1 MKASNQLNFGI
12 YQTTGYLNT
21 GSFQRTLSFQST
33 QLPLQMENNFIGVL
47 DFFGS
52 SNSAGRDNS
61 LNRLEQ
67 LCINLCT
74 ETIEYFFKTH
84 CFKNVIENHREELSE
99 PISVEFFDN
108 GPIVDLIS
116 SQKSGV
122 LALFDRHYGLLL
134 SSSSRR
140 SFSQVTTAF
149 KGCPGFRSDPR
160 GQSFTIGHFTDDVSY
175 DCEALVNDL
184 ERGISE
190 DLLHL
195 FHPRQCSFQLASKLF
210 SNEMKIIENR
220 SSASRG

>member
-1 MKASNQLNFGI
+1 MKASNHHNFGMFNPA
-12 YQTTGYLNT
+12 GYPNT
-21 GSFQRTLSFQST
+21 GSFQRTLSFQSA
-33 QLPLQMENNFIGVL
+33 QLPLQMDNNFIGVL

-52 SNSAGRDNS
+52 TFSASRDNS
-61 LNRLEQ
+61 SNRLEQ

-84 CFKNVIENHREELSE
+84 CFKNVVENHREELNE
-99 PISVEFFDN
+99 PINVDFFDN

-122 LALFDRHYGLLL
+122 LALFDRHYGLLI

-149 KGCPGFRSDPR
+149 RGSPGFRSDSR
-160 GQSFTIGHFTDDVSY
+160 GQSFTIEHFTDDVSY

-195 FHPRQCSFQLASKLF
+195 FHPKQCSFQLASKLF
-210 SNEMKIIENR
+210 TNEIKIMENR